1 MDVSGLLNELNEAQ
15 REAVTTEAQNT
26 LVLAGAGSGKTR
38 VLIHR
43 LAWLI
48 QVGHVSPLS
57 ILAVT
62 FTNKAAGEMRERA
75 QDLLQVSVR
84 PMWIGTFHG
93 IAHRLLRLHWQD
105 AGLPQDFQIL
115 DADDQ
120 TRILRRLIREQNL
133 DEAQWPANQAA
144 WFINA
149 RKDEGQRP
157 GAVEHM
163 DNPITAQWLRI
174 YEIYEDYCRRG
185 GLVDFADLL
194 LYAHELW
201 LNHPQ
206 LLKHYRGRLT
216 HLLVD
221 EFQDTNAIQY
231 AWVRMLAGDSG
242 SVMVVGDDD
251 QSIYGWRG
259 AQVENVRHYVRDF
272 KGVKTIKLEQNYRST
287 GTILAAANA
296 VISHND
302 DRMGKKL
309 WTAGDE
315 GEPITLYA
323 AFNEQDEARYVVE
336 QIGQWLQ
343 SGRRAEEVAIIY
355 RTTAQSRLFEEYL
368 LRESIA
374 YRVYGG
380 QRFFERAEIRDALAY
395 MRLLQNPNDDAAVE
409 RVINVPARGIGQ
421 KTLSVLRLQ
430 ASEARLPLWQAAIAC
445 IEQDVLPAR
454 AQGAVKHFLSLVSD
468 MRERLAEKTLGNQA
482 QGVIED
488 SNLVSH
494 YEKEP
499 REKMEAR
506 VENLRELVNAAESF
520 VMPAEDEETGM
531 TGLQSFLSHAA
542 LEAGETQGEAWDDC
556 VQLMT
561 LHSAKGLEF
570 PLVFI
575 AGMEDGLFPH
585 QRSVTEA
592 GGRLEEER
600 RLCYVGMTRAR
611 ERLCLSHAELRRMF
625 GSENRCRPSRFLD
638 EIPAE
643 LVTEVRPRMQV
654 ARPWVNP
661 RSPVYRKTE
670 RVVQREWP
678 FQLGET
684 VSHEKFGTGTVVSFE
699 GSGEHT
705 RVQVNFQHAGAKWLV
720 LAYAKLS
727 PVQ

>member
-1 MDVSGLLNELNEAQ
+1 MDVSHLLDELNEAQ

-48 QVGHVSPLS
+48 QVEHVSPLS

-75 QDLLQVSVR
+75 QKLLQVSVR

-93 IAHRLLRLHWQD
+93 IAHRLLRMHWED
-105 AGLPQDFQIL
+105 AGLPENFQIL
-115 DADDQ
+115 DSDDQ
-120 TRILRRLIREQNL
+120 QRILRRLIKEEGL
-133 DEAQWPANQAA
+133 DEGQWPANQAQ

-163 DNPITAQWLRI
+163 DNPLTMQWLRI
-174 YEIYEDYCRRG
+174 YEIYQAYCQRA

-201 LNHPQ
+201 LNQPQ
-206 LLKHYRGRLT
+206 LLQHYRRRLS

-221 EFQDTNAIQY
+221 EFQDTNSIQY
-231 AWVRMLAGDSG
+231 AWIRMLAGNTG
-242 SVMVVGDDD
+242 TTLVVGDDD

-272 KGVKTIKLEQNYRST
+272 AGVRTIKLEQNYRST

-296 VISHND
+296 LIANNE

-309 WTAGDE
+309 WTADGE
-315 GEPITLYA
+315 GEPITLYS
-323 AFNEQDEARYVVE
+323 AFNEQDEARYVIE
-336 QIGQWLQ
+336 QIEQWLG
-343 SGRRAEEVAIIY
+343 SGRRANEAAIVY

-368 LRESIA
+368 LRASIA

-395 MRLLQNPNDDAAVE
+395 LRLLQNPNDDAAVE
-409 RVINVPARGIGQ
+409 RVINTPARGIGQ
-421 KTLSVLRLQ
+421 KTLSILRQQ
-430 ASEARLPLWQAAIAC
+430 ARESSLPLWAAAQQCIQQNQLPPRALAAVQAF
-445 IEQDVLPAR
+445 IE
-454 AQGAVKHFLSLVSD
+454 LVAGLH
-468 MRERLAEKTLGNQA
+468 ERMADWTLGNQM

-488 SNLVSH
+488 SVLVSH
-494 YEKEP
+494 YQKEP
-499 REKMEAR
+499 REKMESR
-506 VENLRELVNAAESF
+506 VENLRELVNAAEAF
-520 VMPAEDEETGM
+520 VMPAEDEDAGM
-531 TGLQSFLSHAA
+531 TELQSFLSHAA

-575 AGMEDGLFPH
+575 VGLEDGLFPH

-611 ERLCLSHAELRRMF
+611 ERLCLSYAEVRRMF
-625 GSENRCRPSRFLD
+625 GSENHCRPSRFLD
-638 EIPAE
+638 EVPAE
-643 LVTEVRPRMQV
+643 LIREVRPRMQV
-654 ARPWVNP
+654 QRPWANP
-661 RSPVYRKTE
+661 KTPVYR
-670 RVVQREWP
+670 REDRSIKQDWP
-678 FQLGET
+678 FQLGQT
-684 VSHEKFGTGTVVSFE
+684 VNHKKFGQGTVVSFE

-705 RVQVNFQHAGAKWLV
+705 RVQVNFHHAGAKWLV
-720 LAYAKLS
+720 LAYANLT
-727 PVQ
+727 PV